1 MREASRFGNRP
12 ARPAGRG
19 GTRGFTLVEVNLA
32 LLVIGVGLLALFGLF
47 PVGLRQANL
56 AAADSVQAI
65 FADQVFNQLHANAAT
80 ITNFNIWM
88 DREPILGKSVKKDLW
103 LEAMLA
109 GTDVDGKGREIKA
122 GSTEEIANYQGKG
135 RYVTYRL
142 VLHDGLDSGQSVN
155 FPVDHEGRLKRAYI
169 RVSDRRK
176 DETNITNA
184 TVYCTDFVFM
194 GEVPR

>member
-1 MREASRFGNRP
+1 MREASRFGPRP

-19 GTRGFTLVEVNLA
+19 GRRGFTLVEVNLA

-80 ITNFNIWM
+80 ITNFNVWM
-88 DREPILGKSVKKDLW
+88 DREPILGKGADKDAWVK
-103 LEAMLA
+103 AMLA
-109 GTDVDGKGREIKA
+109 GTDVDGKGTAIKA
-122 GSTEEIANYQGKG
+122 GTTEEIANYQGKG
-135 RYVTYRL
+135 RFVTYRL
-142 VLHDGLDSGQSVN
+142 VLHNGFDSGQSVN
-155 FPVDHEGRLKRAYI
+155 SPVDHEGRLKRAYI
-169 RVSDRRK
+169 RVSDRSRK
-176 DETNITNA
+176 ETNITNA
-184 TVYCTDFVFM
+184 IVYCTDFVFM